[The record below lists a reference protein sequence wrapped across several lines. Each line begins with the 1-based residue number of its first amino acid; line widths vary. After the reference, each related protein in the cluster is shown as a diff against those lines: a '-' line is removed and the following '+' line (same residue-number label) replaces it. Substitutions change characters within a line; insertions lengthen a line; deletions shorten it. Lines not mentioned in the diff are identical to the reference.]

1 MATSARDAYERAR
14 AERDARRETV
24 ALSAAPDA
32 AASDARAGG
41 WLFEKNFY
49 VEHPATRA
57 RSAREAEAAMASREI
72 RVMRGIDPPKCV
84 LTFEEASFP
93 AYVMEDL
100 ARTGFDAPSGV
111 QSLAWPTALSG
122 RDMIAVAETGSGKTL
137 GYLLPAIVHVNAQPL
152 LEEGEGPIAL
162 VLAPTRELACQI
174 ELEVAKFASSSE
186 IKHVCV
192 YGGVPKGPQVK
203 ALRARASEICVATP
217 GRLLDFLD
225 GGQTNLRRT
234 TFVVLDE
241 ADRMLDMGFEPQIRR
256 ILSQTRPDRQTL
268 LFTATWPVEVR
279 EIAKEFVRN
288 DTIEFRVGGA
298 GDGLQANKN
307 VTQHVLVMDSGEEA
321 KFNKLVAVLEERMD
335 DLGTGQMLIFVE
347 TKARVDALT
356 RRLRVDGWPA
366 LGLHGDK
373 DQNERNWV
381 LSEFKQGTSPIMVAT
396 DVASRG
402 LDVEGVQLV
411 VNYDFPSRGGVDE
424 YVHRIGRTG
433 RAGRS
438 GTAFTFFTPEDGR
451 HARELVDVLRSADQ
465 LVPKDLAVVAD
476 C

>member
-1 MATSARDAYERAR
+1 
-14 AERDARRETV
+14 
-24 ALSAAPDA
+24 
-32 AASDARAGG
+32 
-41 WLFEKNFY
+41 
-49 VEHPATRA
+49 
-57 RSAREAEAAMASREI
+57 
-72 RVMRGIDPPKCV
+72 
-84 LTFEEASFP
+84 
-93 AYVMEDL
+93 
-100 ARTGFDAPSGV
+100 
-111 QSLAWPTALSG
+111 
-122 RDMIAVAETGSGKTL
+122 
-137 GYLLPAIVHVNAQPL
+137 
-152 LEEGEGPIAL
+152 
-162 VLAPTRELACQI
+162 
-174 ELEVAKFASSSE
+174 
-186 IKHVCV
+186 
-192 YGGVPKGPQVK
+192 
-203 ALRARASEICVATP
+203 
-217 GRLLDFLD
+217 
-225 GGQTNLRRT
+225 
-234 TFVVLDE
+234 
-241 ADRMLDMGFEPQIRR
+241 MLDMGFEPQIRR
-256 ILSQTRPDRQTL
+256 VLSQTRPDRQTL
-268 LFTATWPVEVR
+268 LFTATWPAEVR

-288 DTIEFRVGGA
+288 DTVEFRVGGA

-307 VTQHVLVMDSGEEA
+307 VTQHVFVMDSGEEA

-411 VNYDFPSRGGVDE
+411 VNYDFPIRGGVDE

-465 LVPKDLAVVAD
+465 LVPKDLAAVAD